1 LRLVP
6 AFLPKKHPLFFYYS
20 LPKADFLSRILFS
33 LLLNLLSARRFYSVK
48 RRIALCLLVAAAL
61 AITGCN
67 LYRQP
72 DPGNQPDPPEQ
83 QQPMNPELPPQADDA
98 NPRANRGDM
107 LEQSLASDI
116 SNRAREITGVKDA
129 VAIVLG
135 NMAIIGVEL
144 RDGVSSEDVE
154 EQVEEKIT
162 ANFTEIETAYVTSQE
177 DLMDKIASV
186 SERISGG
193 QPTSQLMDDLFQIW
207 QRIQD

>member
-1 LRLVP
+1 M
-6 AFLPKKHPLFFYYS
+6 
-20 LPKADFLSRILFS
+20 
-33 LLLNLLSARRFYSVK
+33 K
-48 RRIALCLLVAAAL
+48 RRIALCLLVAVAL

-107 LEQSLASDI
+107 LEQSLASEI